1 MAIPTIAVEL
11 GMCNIMDREL
21 LITDLAQLLL
31 KWHPNRAISHMA
43 LVLRLRPS
51 SMVSTSH
58 RTSSAAKS
66 WRKCRV
72 MDAGTCPRVIKE
84 MRTF

>member
-31 KWHPNRAISHMA
+31 KWHPNRAISGA
-43 LVLRLRPS
+43 GPSLLLVISVDIPRNYLMWSFSHIAKLRHAVRC
-51 SMVSTSH
+51 TN
-58 RTSSAAKS
+58 A
-66 WRKCRV
+66 
-72 MDAGTCPRVIKE
+72 
-84 MRTF
+84 